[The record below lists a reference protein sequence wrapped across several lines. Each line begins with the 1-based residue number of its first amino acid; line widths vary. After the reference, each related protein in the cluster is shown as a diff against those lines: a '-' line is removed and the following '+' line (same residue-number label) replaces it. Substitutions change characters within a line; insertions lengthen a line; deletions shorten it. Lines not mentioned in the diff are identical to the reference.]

1 MGKFLLRQGDLAQ
14 KRAKLEGKNLSSQFE
29 KKVIFRENSSLR
41 ETKKKEKKI
50 EKMSGS
56 EDEEY
61 EVEDIVDYRSEGKG
75 KFRLKF

>member
-1 MGKFLLRQGDLAQ
+1 
-14 KRAKLEGKNLSSQFE
+14 
-29 KKVIFRENSSLR
+29 
-41 ETKKKEKKI
+41 
-50 EKMSGS
+50 MSGS